1 MRKDSGGQNLILV
14 LMVVG
19 VLLVIGSIGVAS
31 EPKCI
36 AVGCNNKQASGS
48 SYCYLHKPSSAY
60 TGIHLLVANPPNPAT
75 RNRLEAVIAATLL
88 EVHQAVVLLIRA
100 VQRKVLA
107 IRRKLLMIPEMMVM
121 TMVTMISI
129 WMEITI
135 TTDTIEIVIMQTV

>member
-1 MRKDSGGQNLILV
+1 
-14 LMVVG
+14 MVVG
-19 VLLVIGSIGVAS
+19 VLFVIGSIGVAS

-60 TGIHLLVANPPNPAT
+60 TGIHLLVANPPHPAT

-88 EVHQAVVLLIRA
+88 EVHQAV
-100 VQRKVLA
+100 QRKVLA
-107 IRRKLLMIPEMMVM
+107 IRRKLLMIPAMMVM
-121 TMVTMISI
+121 TTVTMISI

>member
-1 MRKDSGGQNLILV
+1 MRKDSGGQNLILA
-14 LMVVG
+14 LMVVV

-36 AVGCNNKQASGS
+36 AAGCNNKQSSGS

-60 TGIHLLVANPPNPAT
+60 TGNSSARSKSSSFSNSKSSGSSNSSNSSGST
-75 RNRLEAVIAATLL
+75 S
-88 EVHQAVVLLIRA
+88 VVLLIRA

-107 IRRKLLMIPEMMVM
+107 IRRKLLMIPAMMVI
-121 TMVTMISI
+121 TTVTMISI

>member
-19 VLLVIGSIGVAS
+19 VLFVIGSIGVAS

-60 TGIHLLVANPPNPAT
+60 TGIHLLVANPPHPAT

-88 EVHQAVVLLIRA
+88 EVHQAV
-100 VQRKVLA
+100 QRKVLA
-107 IRRKLLMIPEMMVM
+107 IRRKLLMIPAMMVM
-121 TMVTMISI
+121 TTVTMISI

>member
-60 TGIHLLVANPPNPAT
+60 TGNSSA
-75 RNRLEAVIAATLL
+75 RS
-88 EVHQAVVLLIRA
+88 
-100 VQRKVLA
+100 K
-107 IRRKLLMIPEMMVM
+107 
-121 TMVTMISI
+121 SS
-129 WMEITI
+129 
-135 TTDTIEIVIMQTV
+135 